1 MAYIVRMP
9 KLGLEMEGGALLEW
23 RVEEGAS
30 VTEGDAIAEIE
41 SEKTTAEVDARESG
55 VLRTTFLAPGD
66 EVPPGTPM
74 GIVAESDEDI
84 ADLEAEAGAG
94 TEADADG
101 EAAASEPKPA
111 EGAAADASE
120 GTAEDAAAAA
130 SGPSSASERAAD
142 GSSAARAESVRAS
155 PRARKRAD
163 ELDVELSGIDG
174 TGPGGAITED
184 DVETAVASNAG
195 GDAGASADVRASPR
209 AKRRAEELGVDLATI
224 EGTGPQGS
232 ITEDDVES
240 AAESPPA
247 AAGPEGLTLSEERPF
262 DGMRRTIARRL
273 GESYREAVHVT
284 EHRTVDAEDLLAARE
299 ASTEALGVDVSLTDI
314 LLIALSAA
322 LDEHPAFNAHFEDDT
337 HRLYAEHN
345 LCLAVDVEAGL
356 IAPVLRDVG
365 NASLADLADRRRE
378 LTERVLAGD
387 YSMDDLTGG
396 TFTVTNLGV
405 LGVESFDP
413 VINPPQV
420 AILGVNALDRRPMAE
435 GKRGV
440 AVRRVL
446 PLDLSF
452 DHRVVDGA
460 DAARFLETLVG
471 HLEDP
476 WPLLP
481 EAVERPEGSATLDLP
496 EREVSARMRDGTAG
510 TVSVGPV
517 AWDFDVPADLG
528 GGGTAPTP
536 VDAFL
541 GSLAAC
547 VALAV
552 RMQADRDEVPLDD
565 VDVRARGSPERGW
578 LERVDVTV
586 VLDADADDETLR
598 HVVDLGRRNCYVV
611 DALDDDVDLG
621 VSWRRA

>member
-23 RVEEGAS
+23 RVEEGES
-30 VTEGDAIAEIE
+30 VAEGDALAEIE

-55 VLRTTFLAPGD
+55 VLRRTFLAPGD

-74 GIVAESDEDI
+74 GIVAGADEDI
-84 ADLEAEAGAG
+84 SDLEAEAGA
-94 TEADADG
+94 DADG
-101 EAAASEPKPA
+101 EAAPPEPEPAGGAA
-111 EGAAADASE
+111 EGSAS
-120 GTAEDAAAAA
+120 A
-130 SGPSSASERAAD
+130 SGPPSATERASDAA
-142 GSSAARAESVRAS
+142 GVARAESIRAS

-163 ELDVELSGIDG
+163 ELDVDLAGVDG
-174 TGPGGAITED
+174 TGPQGSITEG
-184 DVETAVASNAG
+184 DVEAAAG
-195 GDAGASADVRASPR
+195 SSAGDAGASADVRASPR
-209 AKRRAEELGVDLATI
+209 AKRRADELGVDLGTV

-232 ITEDDVES
+232 ITEDDVE
-240 AAESPPA
+240 A
-247 AAGPEGLTLSEERPF
+247 AAGSAPTTTGPEGLTLLEERPF

-284 EHRTVDAEDLLAARE
+284 EHRTVDAEELVAARE
-299 ASTEALGVDVSLTDI
+299 ASSEALGVDVSLTD
-314 LLIALSAA
+314 LLLVALSAA

-365 NASLADLADRRRE
+365 SASLADLADRRRE

-420 AILGVNALDRRPMAE
+420 AILGVNALERRPTAE
-435 GKRGV
+435 GETGV
-440 AVRRVL
+440 TVRRVL

-460 DAARFLETLVG
+460 DAARFLGTLLG

-481 EAVERPEGSATLDLP
+481 EAVERPERSAALDLP

-517 AWDFDVPADLG
+517 EWDFDLPTDLG

-541 GSLAAC
+541 GSLASC
-547 VALAV
+547 VSLSV
-552 RMQADRDEVPLDD
+552 RMQADQRDVPLDD
-565 VDVRARGSPERGW
+565 ADVRVRGSPERGW

-586 VLDADADDETLR
+586 VLDSDADDETLE
-598 HVVDLGRRNCYVV
+598 HLVDLGGRNCYV
-611 DALDDDVDLG
+611 LDVLADDVDLG